1 MSVRNGG
8 PSAIECEA
16 NVLSRELDGD
26 QDQTN
31 QHEWN
36 QAVANEDA
44 ALEGAGFEYDEI
56 GNIVD

>member
-1 MSVRNGG
+1 MENGAYILG
-8 PSAIECEA
+8 
-16 NVLSRELDGD
+16 RELDADPTHPTNLAQAMQGA
-26 QDQTN
+26 N